1 MERWATD
8 LTQVFPA
15 LFLLCRLSGLVAKLK
30 VSSVSPTLLQGM
42 LQGPLV
48 ILNLTIFQLS
58 NSVKGGFIIS
68 LEKVSGCTK
77 PNNVSCSGI

>member
-15 LFLLCRLSGLVAKLK
+15 LFLLCGLSGLVAKLK
-30 VSSVSPTLLQGM
+30 VSSVSPTL